1 MKKKK
6 FIIAILCLAVAALIC
21 IIGNMK
27 ICTIE
32 EQVFLEKYS
41 KSNTAGKESYYSDKS
56 YYDAVL
62 TVSVEQSEGISEL
75 EICLDGE
82 NPLFKETFE
91 GKVDKEYTVNA
102 GDICKK
108 EICCLRK
115 YTEAKGSIKVTL
127 KAKQTVFQ
135 GIERFL
141 YRIL

>member
-32 EQVFLEKYS
+32 EEIFTEKYS
-41 KSNTAGKESYYSDKS
+41 KTASGGKQKYYNDEN

-62 TVSVEQSEGISEL
+62 TVSVEQSEGISEF

-82 NPLFKETFE
+82 NPLFKETIE
-91 GKVDKEYTVNA
+91 GKADKEYSVKA
-102 GDICKK
+102 GDICNK

-135 GIERFL
+135 KIERCF
-141 YRIL
+141 R